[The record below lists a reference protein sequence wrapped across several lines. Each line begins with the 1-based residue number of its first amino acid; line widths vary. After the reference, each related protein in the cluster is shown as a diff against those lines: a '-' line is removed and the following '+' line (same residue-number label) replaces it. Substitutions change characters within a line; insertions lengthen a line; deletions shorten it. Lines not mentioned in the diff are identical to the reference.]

1 MSILKQLFDGDY
13 YPSEQVVPQSDE
25 YKSKRTACNI
35 ALTELEQALGSED
48 DPALTRFLDIYA
60 EVIDLINFE
69 FFKEG
74 IRFGIALTRE
84 LENINE
90 EELDE

>member
-25 YKSKRTACNI
+25 YKSKRTDCNI

-90 EELDE
+90 EEMDE

>member
-25 YKSKRTACNI
+25 YKSKRIACNI

-48 DPALTRFLDIYA
+48 EPALTRFLDIYA

-90 EELDE
+90 EEMDE

>member
-25 YKSKRTACNI
+25 YRSKRAACNI

-90 EELDE
+90 EEIDE